1 MYSKSPT
8 LKGRAS
14 SFTRDLCNIRVD
26 LLPTLLELAGGAADV
41 DHVESI
47 EGRSLVPALRD
58 FSESESGLAI
68 GELFHDV
75 VSAPYV
81 MVRKNRFK
89 YLQCEY
95 YAPQLFDLTADPN
108 ELIDLAGQE
117 RLRDTV
123 GDLAAEI
130 TRRYDIV
137 ELKRRVVADQRRR
150 RMVGK
155 ALSKGKRRSWDFQP
169 FVDAS
174 TQYYRDPVSYHRDE
188 KRNLL

>member
-14 SFTRDLCNIRVD
+14 SLTRDLCNIRVD

-95 YAPQLFDLTADPN
+95 YAPQLFDLAADPN